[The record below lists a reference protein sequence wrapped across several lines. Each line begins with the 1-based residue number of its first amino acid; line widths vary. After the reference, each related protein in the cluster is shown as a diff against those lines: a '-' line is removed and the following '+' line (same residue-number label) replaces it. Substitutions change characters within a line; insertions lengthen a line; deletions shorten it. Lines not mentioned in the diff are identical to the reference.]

1 MRMRRVRPSTAV
13 AANRL
18 ENWDRMGYD
27 ANLEIRTAT
36 AELLEK
42 KVPFLPSFRT
52 SARPDL
58 LSSRVRPGAGGSPR
72 CAEAMG
78 RREG

>member
-1 MRMRRVRPSTAV
+1 MRRVRPSTTV

-42 KVPFLPSFRT
+42 KVPFLPSGLPHDLTAQQPRA
-52 SARPDL
+52 AR
-58 LSSRVRPGAGGSPR
+58 R
-72 CAEAMG
+72 
-78 RREG
+78 